1 MSTSMRKF
9 KENCEIINLVDSSIL
24 HKEFREFRDSIERRF
39 KNNSNFNP
47 KDPSCLSIAYYDGPL
62 TFENEYVLVSVH
74 LGEFND
80 EFKMVIDFKPTQTS
94 QNSKFISPLES
105 SLLSGWDKK
114 LKGYV
119 IEGQI
124 ELLSDLIKRG
134 YKLLMESIED
144 LKDPLVEKRLSEL
157 ENENE
162 RLNSVIEK
170 QSTSLTE
177 LDSRLNME
185 NSWSSD
191 LSKKI
196 ESLETLFMGEIRIIV
211 ENFNQR
217 FDIESHVKQIP
228 FPNREETY
236 NERHLGQGIIYKT
249 TSSVRNYSFLN
260 YLSIYQGELIL
271 VTEVYD
277 WHESGPCDTPGSV
290 FSRYICHI
298 HDGQCFTK
306 TFLDSEIITSLPKIP
321 LKDIK

>member
-114 LKGYV
+114 LHGYV
-119 IEGQI
+119 IDDQI
-124 ELLSDLIKRG
+124 ELLSDFIKEGFKR
-134 YKLLMESIED
+134 LMEIIED
-144 LKDPLVEKRLSEL
+144 LKNPLVEKRLSEL
-157 ENENE
+157 EKENE
-162 RLNSVIEK
+162 RLNSVTQK
-170 QSTSLTE
+170 QINSISE
-177 LDSRLNME
+177 LDRSLKIR
-185 NSWSSD
+185 NSFNTD
-191 LSKKI
+191 LRI
-196 ESLETLFMGEIRIIV
+196 EIETLKTLFMGEIRIIV
-211 ENFNQR
+211 ENFNKR

-228 FPNREETY
+228 FPKKKETAGVRW
-236 NERHLGQGIIYKT
+236 NSHILNQLSVYK
-249 TSSVRNYSFLN
+249 
-260 YLSIYQGELIL
+260 GEVILIS
-271 VTEVYD
+271 EVYD
-277 WHESGPCDTPGSV
+277 DHDRGPCDTPGSV
-290 FSRYICHI
+290 LSRYICHI
-298 HDGQCFTK
+298 HDGQCFNE

-321 LKDIK
+321 LKDI

>member
-9 KENCEIINLVDSSIL
+9 KVNCEIINLVDSLIL
-24 HKEFREFRDSIERRF
+24 EKEFRQFRDYIEHNF
-39 KNNSNFNP
+39 IKSSNFNP

-114 LKGYV
+114 LKSYV
-119 IEGQI
+119 IDGQI
-124 ELLSDLIKRG
+124 ELLSDLIKGGFKR
-134 YKLLMESIED
+134 LMEFIED

-157 ENENE
+157 EKENE
-162 RLNSVIEK
+162 RLNSVTQK
-170 QSTSLTE
+170 QSIRLTE

-185 NSWSSD
+185 NSWRSN
-191 LSKKI
+191 LSKKN
-196 ESLETLFMGEIRIIV
+196 ETLETLFMGEIKTIV
-211 ENFNQR
+211 ENFKER
-217 FDIESHVKQIP
+217 FDIESHVNQIP

-249 TSSVRNYSFLN
+249 TSSVRNYSFSN

-298 HDGQCFTK
+298 HDGQCFTE
-306 TFLDSEIITSLPKIP
+306 TFFDTEIITSLPKIA
-321 LKDIK
+321 LKKI

>member
-62 TFENEYVLVSVH
+62 TFKNEYVLVSVH

-119 IEGQI
+119 IDDQI
-124 ELLSDLIKRG
+124 ELLSDFIKEGFKR
-134 YKLLMESIED
+134 LMEIIED
-144 LKDPLVEKRLSEL
+144 LKNPLVEKRLSEL
-157 ENENE
+157 EKENE
-162 RLNSVIEK
+162 RLNSVTQK
-170 QSTSLTE
+170 QINSISE
-177 LDSRLNME
+177 LDRSLKIR
-185 NSWSSD
+185 NSFNTD
-191 LSKKI
+191 LRI
-196 ESLETLFMGEIRIIV
+196 EIETLKTLFMGEIRIIV
-211 ENFNQR
+211 ENFNKR
-217 FDIESHVKQIP
+217 FDIESHVNQIP

-236 NERHLGQGIIYKT
+236 NERHLGQGKIYKT

-271 VTEVYD
+271 VTEVYN

-298 HDGQCFTK
+298 HDGQCFTE

>member
-9 KENCEIINLVDSSIL
+9 KENCKIINLVNSSIL
-24 HKEFREFRDSIERRF
+24 EKEFRQFRDYIEHKF
-39 KNNSNFNP
+39 IEFSNFNP
-47 KDPSCLSIAYYDGPL
+47 KDPKCLSIAYYDGPL

-80 EFKMVIDFKPTQTS
+80 EFKMVIDFKPTQTF
-94 QNSKFISPLES
+94 QNSNFVSPLES

-119 IEGQI
+119 IDGQI
-124 ELLSDLIKRG
+124 ELLSDLIKVG
-134 YKLLMESIED
+134 YKFLMESIED

-162 RLNSVIEK
+162 RLNSVIQK

-185 NSWSSD
+185 KSWSSD

-196 ESLETLFMGEIRIIV
+196 ESLETLLMGEIRIIV

-217 FDIESHVKQIP
+217 FDIESHVNQIP
-228 FPNREETY
+228 FPKREETY
-236 NERHLGQGIIYKT
+236 NERHWGQGIIYKT
-249 TSSVRNYSFLN
+249 TSSVRNYSFSN
-260 YLSIYQGELIL
+260 YLSVYRGELIL

-290 FSRYICHI
+290 FSRFICHI
-298 HDGQCFTK
+298 HDGQCFNE